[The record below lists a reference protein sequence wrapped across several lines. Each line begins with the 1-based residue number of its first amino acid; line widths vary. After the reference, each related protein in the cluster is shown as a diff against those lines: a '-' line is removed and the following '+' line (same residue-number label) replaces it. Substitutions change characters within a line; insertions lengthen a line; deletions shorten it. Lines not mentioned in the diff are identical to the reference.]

1 MTKEDVLSFINFQY
15 RPLTKDYTTQMLGIT
30 WTASMLSSLAY
41 PAVFV
46 FLCLYF
52 ILNLVLTIFTKKVL
66 LKDKR
71 PCSKFLFDGICWTYI
86 SIVILIASYF
96 LLTFGTKGN
105 LVIILVMFAIEVGS
119 IIFTFFI
126 VKYLIKKGAYKNQ
139 ARNNTPIYISLIS
152 AGLSAVVARVMI
164 AQLPD
169 VSPFLVIA
177 ICMMVIA
184 IILSSLSVNFLK
196 FYYYNKLFS

>member
-15 RPLTKDYTTQMLGIT
+15 RPLTGDYTTQMLGIA

-41 PAVFV
+41 PSVFV
-46 FLCLYF
+46 SLCFYFL
-52 ILNLVLTIFTKKVL
+52 LNLVLTIYTKKVL

-71 PCSKFLFDGICWTYI
+71 PSSKFLFDGICWTYI

-96 LLTFGTKGN
+96 LLTFGTEGN
-105 LVIILVMFAIEVGS
+105 FVIILVMFAIEVGS
-119 IIFTFFI
+119 VICTFFI

-164 AQLPD
+164 VQLPD

-184 IILSSLSVNFLK
+184 VILSSLSINFLK
-196 FYYYNKLFS
+196 FYYYNKFFS